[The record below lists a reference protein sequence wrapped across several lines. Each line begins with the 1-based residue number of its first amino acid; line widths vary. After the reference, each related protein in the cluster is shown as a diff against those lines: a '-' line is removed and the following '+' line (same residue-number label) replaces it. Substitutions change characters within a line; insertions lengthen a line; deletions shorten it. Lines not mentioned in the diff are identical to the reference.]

1 LKKFI
6 RIKGALWDIPLIELT
21 LPYEGYK
28 GVILQNH
35 LGNLNGYVGVP
46 LTHVLSGLDYDSSHP
61 ILEKYKTLSNEEEK
75 SDIPFITLLLTG
87 SESTISNTI
96 NVHGGITF
104 AGPNLFIRSNSGSIS
119 KYGIDHWWFG
129 FDTCHA
135 GDKILNLEIS
145 ISLELKNYLENW
157 MKDFLGLESWQ
168 SLPETYKDVV
178 YVEDQIHK
186 LAKQLHEIDFLSKD
200 PFSLNYLAI
209 EKNSL

>member
-1 LKKFI
+1 M
-6 RIKGALWDIPLIELT
+6 DIPLIELT

-35 LGNLNGYVGVP
+35 LGNLNGYVGIP

-61 ILEKYKTLSNEEEK
+61 ILEKYRTLSNEEEK
-75 SDIPFITLLLTG
+75 LDIPIITLLITG
-87 SESTISNTI
+87 SESIISNTI

-104 AGPNLFIRSNSGSIS
+104 AGPNLYFRSDSNSIF
-119 KYGIDHWWFG
+119 KYSDTDHWWFG

-135 GDKILNLEIS
+135 GDEILKLE
-145 ISLELKNYLENW
+145 ISLELKGFLENL

-178 YVEDQIHK
+178 YVENQIHK
-186 LAKQLHEIDFLSKD
+186 LAKQLHEIDFLSKNS
-200 PFSLNYLAI
+200 FSLNYLAI